1 MVQYS
6 PFLIPVTNN
15 SQCNVALCPVL
26 STVRL
31 PVYYGHERWLLDV
44 LFLID
49 KQVFWEK
56 SNTCSIGKKGKGY
69 VGKDYFIAR
78 KFSHRNDLI

>member
-1 MVQYS
+1 MVQCS
-6 PFLIPVTNN
+6 PFLIPVTYN

-56 SNTCSIGKKGKGY
+56 VIHARLVKRERGMLGKT
-69 VGKDYFIAR
+69 I
-78 KFSHRNDLI
+78 L

>member
-26 STVRL
+26 STVRFTIAMRDGSWMSCFSL
-31 PVYYGHERWLLDV
+31 TSKYSGKKVIHARLVKRERGMLGKNILWLES
-44 LFLID
+44 FLI
-49 KQVFWEK
+49 EM
-56 SNTCSIGKKGKGY
+56 
-69 VGKDYFIAR
+69 A
-78 KFSHRNDLI
+78 

>member
-31 PVYYGHERWLLDV
+31 PVYYSHERWLLDV

-49 KQVFWEK
+49 KQVLWEK
-56 SNTCSIGKKGKGY
+56 VIHARLVKRERGMLGKT
-69 VGKDYFIAR
+69 I
-78 KFSHRNDLI
+78 L